1 MTEPLHC
8 DICSDECPSEDLHHF
23 GGRSL
28 CQNCFD
34 TETVVCERCGERVW
48 ISHAH
53 EDDCHSLC
61 RSCFDD
67 YYTTCSDCGAIISN
81 ENAYYPNDDDD
92 TPYCCD
98 CCDGATTCSIHSY
111 SYKPD
116 PIFYGEGSPYLGVEL
131 EIDNGGEDRH
141 SAKALLKIANQEHD
155 HLYCKHDGSLSD
167 GFELVS
173 HPMTFAYHTSTMPWE
188 NIVKEAISLGYSSH
202 KARTC
207 GLHVHVNRNFF
218 GAADAEQD
226 NAIARVLYFVENH
239 WPELLRFSRRTE
251 QQLQQWASR
260 YGRKDNPKAVLD
272 AAKKS
277 YARYTCVNLTNYATI
292 EFRIFRGTLKYNT
305 LIATLQLVS
314 EICKV
319 AALLSDEAMDK
330 LSWTRFVEE
339 LNPEHIPEL
348 IQYLKERRLYIN
360 EIVTAD
366 IEEES

>member
-8 DICSDECPSEDLHHF
+8 DICSDECPSEELRHF

-34 TETVVCERCGERVW
+34 TETVLCDCCGGRIWE
-48 ISHAH
+48 
-53 EDDCHSLC
+53 
-61 RSCFDD
+61 
-67 YYTTCSDCGAIISN
+67 TNAIIEGN
-81 ENAYYPNDDDD
+81 TQLCQNCIENNYTHCESCDALIHNDDAYYPSDDDN
-92 TPYCCD
+92 TSYCYD
-98 CCDGATTCSIHSY
+98 CYDDAAACSIHSY
-111 SYKPD
+111 NYKPD

-131 EIDNGGEDRH
+131 EIDFGGESER
-141 SAKALLKIANQEHD
+141 SAKALLAIANQEHE

-173 HPMTFAYHTSTMPWE
+173 HPMTLAYHASTMPWQ

-218 GAADAEQD
+218 GATDAEQD
-226 NAIARVLYFVENH
+226 NAIARVLYFIENH

-277 YARYTCVNLTNYATI
+277 YARYTCVNLTNYTTI

-319 AALLSDEAMDK
+319 AASLSDEIIDK
-330 LSWTRFVEE
+330 LSWTSFVEE
-339 LNPEHIPEL
+339 LNPEHVPEL